1 MSRQDN
7 NDNCGNPNDSL
18 TGSFEYSTQL
28 STKGLRL
35 DWLQHQLM
43 NESTPHG
50 MHLQDILHQTIQHRA
65 SRTVSTWPL
74 FQMGLSRT
82 TGWMSV
88 SLPWHTIISPVAKDK
103 THMGKHSILTQK
115 LQQPRGCDWLVANK
129 NSSRCFFLESK
140 HRSRSW
146 AAEKRCIDAS
156 VPKNPYNECQT
167 RWGGLD

>member
-18 TGSFEYSTQL
+18 TGSFEYSTEL

-50 MHLQDILHQTIQHRA
+50 MHLQYFTKPFNIVR
-65 SRTVSTWPL
+65 TWPL

-88 SLPWHTIISPVAKDK
+88 SLPWHTIISPVATQKVAKDK

-115 LQQPRGCDWLVANK
+115 LQQPRGCNRLVANK
-129 NSSRCFFLESK
+129 NSSRCFFGKQTSK
-140 HRSRSW
+140 QELGSR
-146 AAEKRCIDAS
+146 KRCIYAS